1 MESRKSQSILKRRP
15 LDMAR
20 KIKIKDLKIISESNI
35 LKVEVKKE
43 LESSIEKKNSDK
55 INQISLSKSSK

>member
-1 MESRKSQSILKRRP
+1 
-15 LDMAR
+15 MAR